1 MLNDSNDF
9 NSTIDKKEM
18 VKENLRDKTNVLILK

>member
-1 MLNDSNDF
+1 MFNDSNDF

-18 VKENLRDKTNVLILK
+18 VKGNLRDKTNVLI